1 MISYLELFLNL
12 QNLKTPKKIL
22 KIILIVFKNLIAK
35 KPKYLKDSALEYYIL
50 MFKIKK
56 KIRISKKWN

>member
-1 MISYLELFLNL
+1 MTSYLELFLNS

-22 KIILIVFKNLIAK
+22 KIILMVFKNLIAK
-35 KPKYLKDSALEYYIL
+35 KPKYLKDLVLEYYIL

-56 KIRISKKWN
+56 KIRISKK